1 MLHFLN
7 CCTNYFKWSFEWIR
21 KLYLTQKILFFCVY
35 FRNYVLNLN
44 GMEVIIQ
51 EIFFALNEWVMLRR
65 GPNLKHNN
73 VLLPFFLCYIH
84 ALFKVS
90 KIGLSIVLWN
100 IMSIIVKM
108 SFHIKELD
116 NLLKRNCY
124 NYKQFYEISLSIAYL
139 VIGRYTFHV
148 YQIK

>member
-1 MLHFLN
+1 MPNTAIKPLCYTFLIVALTTLN
-7 CCTNYFKWSFEWIR
+7 EALNEYESCIWPR
-21 KLYLTQKILFFCVY
+21 KYYFFCVY

-51 EIFFALNEWVMLRR
+51 EIFFALNEWVMLKR

-116 NLLKRNCY
+116 NLLKLNCL
-124 NYKQFYEISLSIAYL
+124 NCA
-139 VIGRYTFHV
+139 
-148 YQIK
+148 

>member
-1 MLHFLN
+1 MNTKVVFDPEN
-7 CCTNYFKWSFEWIR
+7 I
-21 KLYLTQKILFFCVY
+21 IFCVY
-35 FRNYVLNLN
+35 FRNSVLNLN

-51 EIFFALNEWVMLRR
+51 EIFFALNEWVMLKR

-100 IMSIIVKM
+100 IMSMIVKM

-116 NLLKRNCY
+116 NLLKQNCY
-124 NYKQFYEISLSIAYL
+124 NYKWFYEISLAYL
-139 VIGRYTFHV
+139 VKGRCIFHV
-148 YQIK
+148 DQIK

>member
-1 MLHFLN
+1 MNTKVVFDPEN
-7 CCTNYFKWSFEWIR
+7 I
-21 KLYLTQKILFFCVY
+21 IFCVY

-51 EIFFALNEWVMLRR
+51 EIFFALNEWVMLKR

-116 NLLKRNCY
+116 NLLKLNGY
-124 NYKQFYEISLSIAYL
+124 NYKWFHEISLNSIAYL
-139 VIGRYTFHV
+139 VISRYIFHV
-148 YQIK
+148 YQTKQFLFHNYDK

>member
-1 MLHFLN
+1 MNTKVVFDPEN
-7 CCTNYFKWSFEWIR
+7 I
-21 KLYLTQKILFFCVY
+21 IFCVY

-51 EIFFALNEWVMLRR
+51 EIFFALNEWVMLKR

-116 NLLKRNCY
+116 NLLKLNCY
-124 NYKQFYEISLSIAYL
+124 NYKWSYEIRLIPYL
-139 VIGRYTFHV
+139 VIIRYIFYV
-148 YQIK
+148 YQIRHPLFYNYEKWM